1 MENKEPSER
10 ELVCD
15 ILIAASKGVFL
26 TRAVTDVCDKYVYL
40 EKKKRSFIKREAS
53 GIYEKR
59 IFLDAVI
66 GKVSNTPVKKL
77 KPVILAVL
85 RMGIY
90 ELFFMD
96 RIPSH
101 ATIDEAVKLVKRK
114 GLKNLSGYVNAVLRN
129 ADRSRGDIM
138 GELSES
144 RETKYSLPEWIL
156 KLWDE
161 SYGEDVT
168 NAMCEALLKPAKC
181 AVRTSTS
188 NLTSDE
194 LLEHFEK
201 EGVKAT
207 PIEGTR
213 SGFFIEGFDHLSALD
228 SFNQGLFYVQDKASQ
243 MVVELAQIEKG
254 NVILDV
260 CAAPGGK
267 AIHAAE
273 KAGDRG
279 CVIACDISRDKLDHI
294 IENAER
300 MQVYNIDARLWDA
313 REHDED
319 FDAEMDVVIADLPC
333 SGLGVLRKK
342 PDIRYRV
349 KPEDIDE
356 LAALQQQIL
365 DNIASYVKP
374 GGKLVFSTCTVNKK
388 ENDGNVTAFLEKHAD
403 FELVK
408 QEQLFIT
415 EDNDGFFMALFK
427 KKNS

>member
-26 TRAVTDVCDKYVYL
+26 TKAVTDVCDKYVYL

-129 ADRSRGDIM
+129 ADRSKGDIM

-144 RETKYSLPEWIL
+144 RETNYSVPEWIL

-188 NLTSDE
+188 NLTGDE
-194 LLEHFEK
+194 LLERFAK

-213 SGFFIEGFDHLSALD
+213 SGFFIEGFDHLNALD
-228 SFNQGLFYVQDKASQ
+228 SFNEGLFYVQDKASQ

-279 CVIACDISRDKLDHI
+279 CVIACDISQDKLDHI

-313 REHDED
+313 GEHDED
-319 FDAEMDVVIADLPC
+319 FDGEMDVVIADLPC

-349 KPEDIDE
+349 KPEDIEE
-356 LAALQQQIL
+356 LASLQREIL

-374 GGKLVFSTCTVNKK
+374 GGKLIFSTCTVNKT
-388 ENDGNVTAFLEKHAD
+388 ENDANVERFVKDHSD
-403 FELVK
+403 FELVSK
-408 QEQLFIT
+408 EQLFIT
-415 EDNDGFFMALFK
+415 EDNDGFFMSLFRK
-427 KKNS
+427 KI

>member
-15 ILIAASKGVFL
+15 ILISASKGIFL
-26 TRAVTDVCDKYVYL
+26 NKAVSDVCDKYVYL
-40 EKKKRSFIKREAS
+40 EKKKRSFIKREAN

-77 KPVILAVL
+77 KPLISAVL
-85 RMGIY
+85 RMGVY
-90 ELFFMD
+90 ELYFMD
-96 RIPSH
+96 RIPAH
-101 ATIDEAVKLVKRK
+101 ATIDEAVKLVKKR
-114 GLKNLSGYVNAVLRN
+114 GLKSLSGYVNAVLRN
-129 ADRSRGDIM
+129 ADRSKEDIM
-138 GELSES
+138 AELEES
-144 RETKYSLPEWIL
+144 RETQYSVPEWIL
-156 KLWDE
+156 KIWDE
-161 SYGEDVT
+161 EYGKDVT
-168 NAMCEALLKPAKC
+168 ESMCEALGKPAKC

-194 LLEHFEK
+194 LLDRFKK

-213 SGFFIEGFDHLSALD
+213 SGFFIEGFDRLSALD
-228 SFNQGLFYVQDKASQ
+228 SFNEGLFYVQDKASQ

-279 CVIACDISRDKLDHI
+279 CVIACDISEEKLEHI
-294 IENAER
+294 AENAER
-300 MQVYNIDARLWDA
+300 MQVFNIDTRLWDA

-319 FDAEMDVVIADLPC
+319 FDGEMDVVIADLPC

-349 KPEDIDE
+349 KPEDIGE
-356 LAALQQQIL
+356 LAGLQRQIL

-374 GGKLVFSTCTVNKK
+374 GGKLIFSTCTVNKT
-388 ENDGNVTAFLEKHAD
+388 ENDGNVEYFIENHGE

-408 QEQLFIT
+408 KDQLFIT